1 MHPYYAETLL
11 QERRNDMEREART
24 ERLVAQAQAQAH
36 VPAPQH
42 RAAAFFGLAL
52 IRTGKRLTRY
62 GVAHAA

>member
-1 MHPYYAETLL
+1 MHPYYAETLF
-11 QERRNDMEREART
+11 QERHDEMEREART
-24 ERLVAQAQAQAH
+24 ERLVAQAQAH